1 MLRSEPPST
10 SHQPVAN
17 GLPTVQ
23 ELLPCFRDWL
33 ATQRDE
39 AKALTL
45 LRALAE
51 ESLKV
56 AGSIDPQ
63 QLEFDAL
70 DLAQACQ
77 WPEGDDFDAASKKIK
92 SANLEKYL
100 SSRAADHEAFFVQR
114 GLQHALRVCKRSPS
128 GRHRAQWSLEPY
140 SLVPPMATVDAQRDN
155 EPLEASLST
164 GGPQI
169 EYEYAAAG
177 AVRPSWLARPLLG
190 SGWFRTKSLRGLL
203 FVCTGLAPMVC
214 AAGLVATVW
223 LMLFMRRPVTT
234 ADLAF
239 LVVAAGLGW
248 MLWNSLRSL
257 WWLLADRIIPAADVL
272 LGWSEAPAQLE
283 SFKDGNVRIIGLV
296 RYSATCPVC
305 AAAVELRY
313 GEGNERRR
321 LFGCCVEATQEHVFT
336 FDRVTRR
343 GRYVR

>member
-1 MLRSEPPST
+1 M
-10 SHQPVAN
+10 
-17 GLPTVQ
+17 Q

-45 LRALAE
+45 LRALAD

-56 AGSIDPQ
+56 AGSKDPQ

-70 DLAQACQ
+70 DLAQACD
-77 WPEGDDFDAASKKIK
+77 WPERDDFDAASKKIK

-100 SSRAADHEAFFVQR
+100 SSRTAGLEAYFAQR
-114 GLQHALRVCKRSPS
+114 GVQHALRICKRSPS
-128 GRHRAQWSLEPY
+128 GRHRAQWSLESY
-140 SLVPPMATVDAQRDN
+140 SLVPPVATVDAQRDN
-155 EPLEASLST
+155 EPVDAGLGT
-164 GGPQI
+164 DGPQI

-177 AVRPSWLARPLLG
+177 TVRPSWLARPLLG
-190 SGWFRTKSLRGLL
+190 NGWFRTKSLRGLL

-214 AAGLVATVW
+214 VAGLVATVW
-223 LMLFMRRPVTT
+223 LMLFVRRPVTT
-234 ADLAF
+234 GDLAL
-239 LVVAAGLGW
+239 LVFAGGLSW
-248 MLWNSLRSL
+248 VLWNSLRSL
-257 WWLLADRIIPAADVL
+257 WWLLADRIIPVADVL

-283 SFKDGNVRIIGLV
+283 SFKDGNARIIGLV

-313 GEGNERRR
+313 GEGQEGRR
-321 LFGCCVEATQEHVFT
+321 LFGCCVEAPQEHVFT

-343 GRYVR
+343 GRRVR

>member
-10 SHQPVAN
+10 SRQPVAN

-45 LRALAE
+45 LRALAD

-56 AGSIDPQ
+56 AGSTDPQ

-70 DLAQACQ
+70 DLAQACH
-77 WPEGDDFDAASKKIK
+77 WPECDDFDAASKKIK

-100 SSRAADHEAFFVQR
+100 SSRVANREAFFVQR
-114 GLQHALRVCKRSPS
+114 GLHHGLRVCKRSPS

-140 SLVPPMATVDAQRDN
+140 SLAPPVATIDAQLDN
-155 EPLEASLST
+155 EPVGEGLGTDALV
-164 GGPQI
+164 I
-169 EYEYAAAG
+169 EYDYAAAG
-177 AVRPSWLARPLLG
+177 TVKPSWLARPIFG

-203 FVCTGLAPMVC
+203 FACTGLAPMAC

-223 LMLFMRRPVTT
+223 LMLFLRRPVIT
-234 ADLAF
+234 ADLAI
-239 LVVAAGLGW
+239 LVFGAGLGW

-257 WWLLADRIIPAADVL
+257 WWLLADRIIPVSDVL
-272 LGWSEAPAQLE
+272 LGWDEAPAQLE
-283 SFKDGNVRIIGLV
+283 SFKDGDARMIGLV
-296 RYSATCPVC
+296 RYTATCPIC

-313 GEGNERRR
+313 GEGHEGRR
-321 LFGCCVEATQEHVFT
+321 LFGCCVEAPQEHVFT

-343 GRYVR
+343 GRCVR

>member
-1 MLRSEPPST
+1 MLRSELSPT

-17 GLPTVQ
+17 GLPAVR

-45 LRALAE
+45 LRALAA
-51 ESLKV
+51 ESIKV
-56 AGSIDPQ
+56 AGSTDLQ

-77 WPEGDDFDAASKKIK
+77 WPECDDFDAASKKIK

-100 SSRAADHEAFFVQR
+100 SSRAADQEAFFVQQ

-140 SLVPPMATVDAQRDN
+140 SLAPPVEVIDAQSGN
-155 EPLEASLST
+155 EPVETRLSADDA
-164 GGPQI
+164 QI
-169 EYEYAAAG
+169 AYDYAVAG
-177 AVRPSWLARPLLG
+177 TVRPSWLARPLFG

-203 FVCTGLAPMVC
+203 FACTGLAPMVC
-214 AAGLVATVW
+214 VAGLVATVW
-223 LMLFMRRPVTT
+223 LMLFVRRQVIT

-239 LVVAAGLGW
+239 LVFGAGLGW
-248 MLWNSLRSL
+248 VLWNSIRSL
-257 WWLLADRIIPAADVL
+257 WWLLADRIIPVADVL

-283 SFKDGNVRIIGLV
+283 SFKDGNARIIGMV

-321 LFGCCVEATQEHVFT
+321 LFGCCVEAPQEHVFT

-343 GRYVR
+343 GRRVR

>member
-1 MLRSEPPST
+1 MLRSESPST

-45 LRALAE
+45 LRALAD

-56 AGSIDPQ
+56 AGSTDPQ

-70 DLAQACQ
+70 DLAQACH
-77 WPEGDDFDAASKKIK
+77 WPECDDFDAASKKIK

-100 SSRAADHEAFFVQR
+100 SSRLADREAFFVQR
-114 GLQHALRVCKRSPS
+114 GLQHGLHVCKRSPS

-140 SLVPPMATVDAQRDN
+140 SLAPPAATIDAQLDN
-155 EPLEASLST
+155 EPVEAGLGT
-164 GGPQI
+164 DGPQI
-169 EYEYAAAG
+169 EYDYATAG
-177 AVRPSWLARPLLG
+177 TVRPSWLARLLFG
-190 SGWFRTKSLRGLL
+190 DGWFRTKSLRGLL

-214 AAGLVATVW
+214 VAGLVATVW
-223 LMLFMRRPVTT
+223 LMLFVKRPVTT

-239 LVVAAGLGW
+239 LVFAAGLGW
-248 MLWNSLRSL
+248 MLWDFLRSL
-257 WWLLADRIIPAADVL
+257 WWLLSDRIVPASDVL
-272 LGWSEAPAQLE
+272 LGWREDPAQLE
-283 SFKDGNVRIIGLV
+283 SFKDGNARIIGLV

-305 AAAVELRY
+305 AATVELRY
-313 GEGNERRR
+313 GEGSERRR
-321 LFGCCVEATQEHVFT
+321 LFGCCVEAPQEHVFT

-343 GRYVR
+343 GRRVR